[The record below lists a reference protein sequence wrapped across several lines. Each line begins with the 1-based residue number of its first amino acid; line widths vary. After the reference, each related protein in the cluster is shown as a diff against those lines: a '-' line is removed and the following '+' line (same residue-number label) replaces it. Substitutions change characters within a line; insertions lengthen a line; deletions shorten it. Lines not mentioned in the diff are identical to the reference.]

1 MYTSFSFSWIKLRFA
16 RIICILQAFD
26 ASTGI
31 TPLRAFCTN
40 ECVFW
45 TVLFTFCVFTFCILC
60 HLVGRRTAVFN
71 IYNGFIDLWQ
81 RFLHKTV
88 LLTKTKADRV
98 FLRPALKPK
107 KDVYSVFYNACVF
120 NADYK
125 KQSNQAITT
134 KLKRIMFAIALHSA
148 CNAFLIFCILCLL
161 LKKIFCVL
169 RLHIY
174 IRFFMQKKWYKIL

>member
-1 MYTSFSFSWIKLRFA
+1 MYTSFSFSGIKLRFA

-26 ASTGI
+26 ASTEVAL
-31 TPLRAFCTN
+31 LRALCTN

-45 TVLFTFCVFTFCILC
+45 TVFFTFCVLRFCIFD
-60 HLVGRRTAVFN
+60 HLAGWYIAVFN

-88 LLTKTKADRV
+88 LLIKTKAGRV

-125 KQSNQAITT
+125 KQSNQARTT
-134 KLKRIMFAIALHSA
+134 KPKRMMFAIALHSA
-148 CNAFLIFCILCLL
+148 CNAFLIFCILYHL